1 MIEVRVN
8 SELKQVDAGKSLAAL
23 LADWGFDSG
32 KVAVAINEDF
42 VPRSIYA
49 STQLKAADRVDIV
62 SPVQGG

>member
-49 STQLKAADRVDIV
+49 STLLKAADRVDIV